1 MQIGHR
7 ERRATKVAKFDD
19 ELKLRI
25 RLANDNFD
33 DNFDDNFESKFR
45 RRIRIELREVEF
57 DDRFREVE

>member
-7 ERRATKVAKFDD
+7 EQQATKVAKFDD

-25 RLANDNFD
+25 RITN

-45 RRIRIELREVEF
+45 RRIRIEIREVE
-57 DDRFREVE
+57 